1 MHKYF
6 HSLIDLVLYSGFR
19 STSEDVVEVVVMPP
33 AVHFLWP
40 FGPFSRNRRKSPL
53 NYRGH
58 FGIIPL
64 CKVLQ
69 NIPSVVVAV
78 FIWEYSR
85 VIRNITSI
93 PSYNLKATFAGGVTG
108 SVYHTVTGIFF
119 LCLANNKYDL
129 CSEETWMLN
138 KPGKS
143 FMQPLTLCLP
153 WLISYR
159 CHTHIYLRMWR
170 YISRYRKLV
179 DLCVWIL
186 FVWYQK
192 LKVSCIPVFRDE
204 GTLKQLQRY
213 CVGRVGPI
221 PLPGRS
227 CEFTLLDI
235 FWSNI
240 TEHIYIQ
247 PFGILLTEKHTEIEH
262 ILRPALFLD
271 CMQH

>member
-1 MHKYF
+1 MKSIWNYFNCNQMHKYF

-93 PSYNLKATFAGGVTG
+93 LSYNLKAT
-108 SVYHTVTGIFF
+108 
-119 LCLANNKYDL
+119 
-129 CSEETWMLN
+129 
-138 KPGKS
+138 
-143 FMQPLTLCLP
+143 
-153 WLISYR
+153 
-159 CHTHIYLRMWR
+159 
-170 YISRYRKLV
+170 
-179 DLCVWIL
+179 
-186 FVWYQK
+186 
-192 LKVSCIPVFRDE
+192 
-204 GTLKQLQRY
+204 
-213 CVGRVGPI
+213 
-221 PLPGRS
+221 
-227 CEFTLLDI
+227 LLDCKQTEGNSVCRWTPTQCSRGHWFSVPYCNWNSFLI
-235 FWSNI
+235 F
-240 TEHIYIQ
+240 
-247 PFGILLTEKHTEIEH
+247 GK
-262 ILRPALFLD
+262 
-271 CMQH
+271 